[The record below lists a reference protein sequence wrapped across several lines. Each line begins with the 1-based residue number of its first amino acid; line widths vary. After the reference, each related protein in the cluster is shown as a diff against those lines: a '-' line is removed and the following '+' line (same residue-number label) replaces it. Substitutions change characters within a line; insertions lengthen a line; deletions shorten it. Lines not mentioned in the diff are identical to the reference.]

1 MDDERREGTEAHYRD
16 ALYYDHAYARR
27 RRDVFFYAE
36 LAEGLGGPVL
46 ELGVGTGRVAK
57 EIARRGID
65 VVGIDAMPE
74 MLKQAHLRLE
84 KLPRKARERVELRR
98 SDMRRVRLS
107 RTFPLVI
114 SPFNVFMHLY
124 ERRDIEQ
131 ALATVRHHLRPR
143 GRFVF
148 DVLLPQPDSLA
159 RDPDRIY
166 RVGTVKR
173 PGQGRRFNYRERF
186 EYDPTSQVQTVS
198 MIFQDPDDPG
208 AIEVTPLAHRQFFPA
223 ELEALLH
230 YNGFTIEE
238 RFGDFECGPLDAESE
253 SQVIVAKLRRGYSR
267 KSTSQ

>member
-1 MDDERREGTEAHYRD
+1 MDDELREGTEAHYRD

-36 LAEGLGGPVL
+36 LASGSGGPVL
-46 ELGVGTGRVAK
+46 ELGVGTGRVAR
-57 EIARRGID
+57 EIARRGVD
-65 VVGIDAMPE
+65 VVGVDSMPE
-74 MLKQAHLRLE
+74 MLKQAKLRFE
-84 KLPRKARERVELRR
+84 KLPRAARDRIELRR
-98 SDMRRVRLS
+98 GDMRRIRLA
-107 RTFPLVI
+107 RTFPMVI

-124 ERRDIEQ
+124 ERRDVER
-131 ALATVRHHLRPR
+131 ALATVLHHLKPQ

-148 DVLLPQPDSLA
+148 DVLLPQPESLA
-159 RDPDRIY
+159 RDPQRIY

-186 EYDPTSQVQTVS
+186 AYDAASQVQTVS

-230 YNGFTIEE
+230 YNGFTIED
-238 RFGDFECGPLDAESE
+238 RFGDFECGPLTEESE
-253 SQVIVAKLRRGYSR
+253 SQVIVAKRRRGYSR